1 MERAK
6 VIIHMYTSIDGKI
19 DGEWDGRP
27 GDKIS
32 GDYYDDQLFEL
43 GSANANG
50 SNTIVMYAAKG
61 HPDLSKYNGQQIE
74 YQDWVPDGIQS
85 ETWDVSY
92 DRRGRAGWER
102 NYFPYAGRKNRA
114 IEVVTKQAPKSY
126 LAFLQSMEIPYLVCG
141 EQEIDFAESLVKLR
155 KYFGIKTMVLGGGAL
170 INGAFLKAG
179 LVDQISLVVA
189 PYISGDREKKGT
201 FDTLGSFVDQR
212 FHITQIK
219 KLGDGGMHLMFDRD

>member
-32 GDYYDDQLFEL
+32 GDYYDDQLFKL

-61 HPDLSKYNGQQIE
+61 HPDLSKYDGQQIE

-126 LAFLQSMEIPYLVCG
+126 IAFLQSMEIPYLVCG

-189 PYISGDREKKGT
+189 PYISGDREKKGI

-212 FHITQIK
+212 FHITQMK

>member
-1 MERAK
+1 
-6 VIIHMYTSIDGKI
+6 MYTSIDGKI

-32 GDYYDDQLFEL
+32 GDYYDDQLFKL

-61 HPDLSKYNGQQIE
+61 HPDLSKYDGQQIE

-92 DRRGRAGWER
+92 DQRGRAGWER

-212 FHITQIK
+212 FHIIQMK

>member
-32 GDYYDDQLFEL
+32 GDYYDDQLFKL

-212 FHITQIK
+212 FHITQMK

>member
-32 GDYYDDQLFEL
+32 GDYYDDQLFKL

-61 HPDLSKYNGQQIE
+61 HPDLSKYDGQQIE

-92 DRRGRAGWER
+92 DQRGRAGWER

-212 FHITQIK
+212 FHIIQMK

>member
-6 VIIHMYTSIDGKI
+6 VIIHMNTSIDGKI

-32 GDYYDDQLFEL
+32 GDYYDDQLFKL

-114 IEVVTKQAPKSY
+114 IEVVTKLAPKSY

-212 FHITQIK
+212 FHITQMK

>member
-212 FHITQIK
+212 FHITQMK